1 MGLFHKCLMC
11 ALLFKFQDK
20 FESKVAKKPLQV
32 FWNVPSFQ
40 CNPFKLNFTKP
51 LNKYGIVYNK
61 DAAFRGQQ
69 INILYD
75 PGNFPAIL
83 KNGKDNFLRNGGVP
97 QEGNLSSHLRIF
109 DEIVDQLIPNKQ
121 FSGLAI
127 IDFESWRPIF
137 RQNWGV
143 LTPYKELS
151 EKLEKKRHPIW
162 SEAWIKKEAA
172 KRFEEGANKFLEA
185 TITRAK
191 SLRPKASWGYY
202 HYPYCFF
209 STTQKTCAKEVLSEN
224 DSIKWL
230 FNISDAF
237 FPSVYLQES
246 YSPQERVQYIERSL
260 AEALRLRNQ
269 LKTHKKIYVYFWY
282 QFQDTGN
289 YISEEQLYLPL
300 KAIAKYNIDGMVL
313 WGASANVNSKSKCL
327 QLHEYVDKVFGPS
340 LVQV

>member
-1 MGLFHKCLMC
+1 
-11 ALLFKFQDK
+11 
-20 FESKVAKKPLQV
+20 ESKVAKKPLQV

-121 FSGLAI
+121 FS
-127 IDFESWRPIF
+127 DFESWRPIF

-172 KRFEEGANKFLEA
+172 KRRKVQISFWKQLSPEQSRLDRKRPGV
-185 TITRAK
+185 TITIRTVSSAQ
-191 SLRPKASWGYY
+191 PKK
-202 HYPYCFF
+202 H
-209 STTQKTCAKEVLSEN
+209 
-224 DSIKWL
+224 
-230 FNISDAF
+230 AF